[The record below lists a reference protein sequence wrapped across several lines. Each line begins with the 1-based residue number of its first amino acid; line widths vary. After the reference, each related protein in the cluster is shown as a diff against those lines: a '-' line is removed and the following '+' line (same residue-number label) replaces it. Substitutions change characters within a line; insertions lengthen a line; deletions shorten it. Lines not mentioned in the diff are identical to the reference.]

1 MALIIFLG
9 IYLGSALIL
18 SWFFIEDYKEET
30 EQNKVTLQ
38 EFFENREEDAVFAFC
53 PFNSLIILAF
63 IVYFLILY
71 PIWVL
76 IRKIKV

>member
-18 SWFFIEDYKEET
+18 NWIFVEAYKYET
-30 EQNKVTLQ
+30 EQDKVTLQ
-38 EFFENREEDAVFAFC
+38 EFFRNREYDVVLAFC
-53 PFNSLIILAF
+53 PFNSLVILGFIICL
-63 IVYFLILY
+63 LLY

-76 IRKIKV
+76 IRKIKI